1 MIAYRILLEEPPTR
15 SLEYAVSDYSGN
27 PIELWRYCIQNP
39 AIKGRSLGN
48 VSWVGVEKLIKLFIR
63 GSHKENVPHVR
74 LYLGP
79 RIYAG
84 DSVAAICQHVQRY

>member
-74 LYLGP
+74 LYLVLGSMQEIVSLP
-79 RIYAG
+79 FANMCRDI
-84 DSVAAICQHVQRY
+84 